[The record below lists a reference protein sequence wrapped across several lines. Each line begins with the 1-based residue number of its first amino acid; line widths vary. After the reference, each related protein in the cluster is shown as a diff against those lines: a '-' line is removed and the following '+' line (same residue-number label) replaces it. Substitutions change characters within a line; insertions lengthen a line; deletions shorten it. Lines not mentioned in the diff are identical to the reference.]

1 MKRLIV
7 LPALCLAGS
16 VALAQAPGP
25 GALERYAADGQK
37 ALAER
42 RWADAARAYEK
53 LRELSPETGEVHAQL
68 GMIYFQQH
76 DFPRAVRPCAR
87 R

>member
-7 LPALCLAGS
+7 LLDSACRRPRSSRRL
-16 VALAQAPGP
+16 PP
-25 GALERYAADGQK
+25 RPELERNAAEGQK

-53 LRELSPETGEVHAQL
+53 LRELSPETAECTLSSG
-68 GMIYFQQH
+68 
-76 DFPRAVRPCAR
+76 
-87 R
+87 